1 MTGSRHP
8 TARILPSNAK
18 GKRMFLQRLILL
30 QCENDL
36 ALSSNAVLRGNV
48 FISIARSLTDFPA
61 DASFLSAKIP
71 VIEGNVKIYNVLKWR
86 LTLVY

>member
-8 TARILPSNAK
+8 TARILPANAK
-18 GKRMFLQRLILL
+18 RKGVFLQQLILL

-48 FISIARSLTDFPA
+48 FISIARSVTDLPT
-61 DASFLSAKIP
+61 DASFLSTKIP
-71 VIEGNVKIYNVLKWR
+71 VIEGNVKIYYVLKWR
-86 LTLVY
+86 LTVVY